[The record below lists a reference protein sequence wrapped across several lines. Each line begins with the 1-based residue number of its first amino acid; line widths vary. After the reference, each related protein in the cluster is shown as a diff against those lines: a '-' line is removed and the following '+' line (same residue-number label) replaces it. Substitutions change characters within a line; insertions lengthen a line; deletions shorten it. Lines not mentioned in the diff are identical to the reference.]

1 MHKPNAKL
9 KLVLGVLVCAAFI
22 TGCGNGNNDSA
33 NNSGNNSTDIGA
45 NVSAL
50 VAYVEGLI
58 AKDGNSDLV
67 DVNTL
72 TLAQDETSEASAI
85 SF

>member
-9 KLVLGVLVCAAFI
+9 KLALGALLCAAFI

-33 NNSGNNSTDIGA
+33 NNSTDIGA

-50 VAYVEGLI
+50 VAYMEGLI
-58 AKDGNSDLV
+58 GKDNNSDPV
-67 DVNTL
+67 DVNAL
-72 TLAQDETSEASAI
+72 TLAQDETSEPSAI